1 MEPTPRTAQRWN
13 DDLELVFGLA
23 RRTVRKWRPALI
35 TFLLVAVAAGAFI
48 KFWPRQY
55 RSEAVV
61 LYREGMQWTSSEAPN
76 PRRVGQR
83 LRDSL
88 LARALLT
95 KVIEE
100 MNLYPRL
107 VKAGRMMEAVEEM
120 RLAVQFRI
128 DQSDVYVLS
137 YLGDSPKQAQQVTAR
152 LTELLIGEN
161 ARLRS
166 EQAQVAGSFL
176 EAEKKRNEAELA
188 AKEGALLRFLARHP
202 EFATEQSPLG
212 GSLRARARRE
222 SAPGGD
228 RESDALAALRREED
242 RLRRQLSNPGQARAP
257 QDPTLVTA
265 KEEAEAKLRTAQ
277 RELSEKR
284 SSFTE
289 QHPDVRAAEAAVR
302 SAQEGYRRALE
313 SMEAAEPRVLNERLN
328 QVQQEIAAFRR
339 TQAQG
344 RPALPDPSTST
355 EAAQRIVANEAEW
368 ARLSREAAEARE
380 RFQQLETRQFVA
392 SMTASMA
399 ASGQSS
405 QIIVIDPA
413 FLPAQ
418 PVGRSRTTQA
428 IIGLALALVLG
439 VGVAFLLALSDDVVR
454 EAADV
459 ERLQLGAVLLD
470 LRRRDLPTGAVPG
483 DAGARPG
490 LGEAAGALTPGRK
503 GGGAAGKGGT
513 AAGKSTALVLS
524 GDAELAGPG
533 GSPAAFVRVHRFPN
547 LKGDDPRLVMLNAPE
562 SAAAAAFRVL
572 RHRLRERGDPRTIL
586 VTSAA
591 RSEGKSFCAANLAL
605 ALGEGDRARV
615 LLLEAN
621 FRSPFLAQL
630 FGFTPPACAGEQ
642 LEAHRQQPG
651 QQWEAVETV
660 VPSLHT
666 LAISP
671 GSTAR
676 PLLDRALD
684 LCVAAFRLAGYDYIV
699 IDGPDV
705 LGSADVN
712 LMQETIDGMLIVV
725 RGRSSRG
732 RDIRAAIGQIG
743 SKNLAGFTLLGS

>member
-1 MEPTPRTAQRWN
+1 MDPTPKTAPNWN
-13 DDLELVFGLA
+13 DDLQLVFGLA
-23 RRTVRKWRPALI
+23 RRTLRKWRPALA
-35 TFLLVAVAAGAFI
+35 TFLLVAVATGAFI
-48 KFWPRQY
+48 RFWPKQY

-95 KVIEE
+95 RVIEE
-100 MNLYPRL
+100 MKLYPRL
-107 VKAGRMMEAVEEM
+107 VGAGRMVEAVEEM
-120 RLAVQFRI
+120 RLAIGFRI

-137 YLGDSPKQAQQVTAR
+137 YLGDTPQQAQQVTAR

-222 SAPGGD
+222 SAPGAD
-228 RESDALAALRREED
+228 RESDALAALRREEE
-242 RLRRQLSNPGQARAP
+242 RLRRQLTNPGQNRPP

-265 KEEAEAKLRTAQ
+265 KDEAEAKLRVAQ
-277 RELSEKR
+277 RELAEKR

-302 SAQEGYRRALE
+302 TAQDAYRRALE
-313 SMEAAEPRVLNERLN
+313 AMEAAEPRVLNERLN

-339 TQAQG
+339 TQVQG
-344 RPALPDPSTST
+344 RPALPDPTTST

-418 PVGRSRTTQA
+418 PIGRSRTTQA
-428 IIGLALALVLG
+428 LIGLALALLFG
-439 VGVAFLLALSDDVVR
+439 VGVAFLLALSDDVVH
-454 EAADV
+454 EAADL
-459 ERLQLGAVLLD
+459 ERLRLGAVLLD
-470 LRRRDLPTGAVPG
+470 LRRGHLP
-483 DAGARPG
+483 AGAIAGGAQGASRGGGGDPPAAPAPG
-490 LGEAAGALTPGRK
+490 GKP
-503 GGGAAGKGGT
+503 GAAGKGAPT
-513 AAGKSTALVLS
+513 GKPTALARTGPGELS
-524 GDAELAGPG
+524 GPG
-533 GSPAAFVRVHRFPN
+533 GSPAFVRVHRLPQ

-562 SAAAAAFRVL
+562 SPAAAGFRVL
-572 RHRLRERGDPRTIL
+572 RHRLREHGDPRTIL
-586 VTSAA
+586 VTSAS
-591 RSEGKSFCAANLAL
+591 RGEGKSFCAANLAL
-605 ALGEGDRARV
+605 ALGEGDRAKV

-621 FRSPFLAQL
+621 FRSPCLAQL
-630 FGFTPPACAGEQ
+630 FGFTPPVCAGEQ

-651 QQWEAVETV
+651 QQWEAVEAV

-666 LAISP
+666 LAIAP
-671 GSTAR
+671 GSTAK

-712 LMQETIDGMLIVV
+712 LMQETIDGMLLSVRARSA
-725 RGRSSRG
+725 RGRA
-732 RDIRAAIGQIG
+732 IRSAIGQIG
-743 SKNLAGFTLLGS
+743 SKNLAGFALLGS